1 MSITLTL
8 RAAPPARVDASPLTP
23 ERLTALNAGRVGGLP
38 LRCGR
43 ETVEVGELF
52 EIDGYVGD
60 GTLMLAG
67 DLRRLDGIGAGM
79 TRGRLTVRGDC
90 GDRVG
95 AEMRG
100 GELTVDGGV
109 GAYAGCEMAGGVL
122 RIGGDA
128 GARLGGAHPGA
139 RAGMTG
145 GEIVVSGGAGEEAG
159 AGMRRG
165 LVAVGGRAGDGA
177 GLRMLA
183 GTAIAL
189 GGFVNRGSVGQGN
202 RRGTLVSGAALEPNP
217 LRYAFATRYRP
228 PALTLQL
235 RRLRALGLDVAHALT
250 AGSWSR
256 WSGDTTELGRGEI
269 LIFDEEESQ

>member
-8 RAAPPARVDASPLTP
+8 RNSPPARVDASPLTP
-23 ERLTALNAGRVGGLP
+23 ERLTPLNAGRVAGLP

-43 ETVEVGELF
+43 ETIEVGELF

-60 GTLMLAG
+60 RTLTLAG
-67 DLRRLDGIGAGM
+67 DLHLLDGIGAGM
-79 TRGRLTVRGDC
+79 TRGRLSVHGDG

-95 AEMRG
+95 AGMRG
-100 GELTVDGGV
+100 GELTIAGDV

-128 GARLGGAHPGA
+128 GPRLAGAHPGA

-145 GEIVVSGGAGEEAG
+145 GEIVVSGDAGEEAG

-183 GTAIAL
+183 GTVIAL
-189 GGFVNRGSVGQGN
+189 GGFADGGSVGQGN
-202 RRGTLVSGAALEPNP
+202 RRGSLVSGTALVPNP
-217 LRYAFATRYRP
+217 LRYAFAARYVP

-235 RRLRALGLDVAHALT
+235 RRLRALGVDVADALI
-250 AGSWSR
+250 AGPWAR
-256 WSGDTTELGRGEI
+256 WSGDTTELARGEI
-269 LIFDEEESQ
+269 LIFDEEDNQ

>member
-8 RAAPPARVDASPLTP
+8 REAPPARVDASPLTP
-23 ERLTALNAGRVGGLP
+23 ERLTALNAGRVAGLT

-43 ETVEVGELF
+43 ATLTVGELF
-52 EIDGYVGD
+52 VIDGYVGD
-60 GTLMLAG
+60 GTLTLAG
-67 DLRRLDGIGAGM
+67 DLRLLDGIGAAM
-79 TRGRLTVRGDC
+79 TRGRLAVGGDC

-95 AEMRG
+95 AGMRG
-100 GELTVDGGV
+100 GELTVDGAV
-109 GAYAGCEMAGGVL
+109 GAYAGCELAGGVL

-128 GARLGGAHPGA
+128 GPRLGGAYPGA

-145 GEIVVSGGAGEEAG
+145 GEIVVSGNAGEEAG

-183 GTAIAL
+183 GTVIAL
-189 GGFVNRGSVGQGN
+189 AGFGTDVGQGN
-202 RRGTLVSGAALEPNP
+202 RRGTLVSGAAVEPNP
-217 LRYAFATRYRP
+217 LRYAFAVRYRP

-235 RRLRALGLDVAHALT
+235 RRLRALGLDVDDALI
-250 AGSWSR
+250 AGPWAR
-256 WSGDTTELGRGEI
+256 WSGDMTELGRGEI
-269 LIFDEEESQ
+269 LIFDEENSQ

>member
-1 MSITLTL
+1 MSLALTL
-8 RAAPPARVDASPLTP
+8 REQPSVRVDASPLTP
-23 ERLTALNAGRVGGLP
+23 ERLTALNRGRVAGLT

-43 ETVEVGELF
+43 GTVAVGELF
-52 EIDGYVGD
+52 EVAGYVGD
-60 GTLMLAG
+60 ATLTLAG
-67 DLRRLDGIGAGM
+67 DLRLFDGLGAGM
-79 TRGRLTVRGDC
+79 TRGRLTVDGDG

-95 AEMRG
+95 AGMRG
-100 GELTVDGGV
+100 GELTLAGSV

-122 RIGGDA
+122 RIGGNA

-145 GEIVVSGGAGEEAG
+145 GEIVVFGDAGEEAG

-183 GTAIAL
+183 GTVIAL
-189 GGFVNRGSVGQGN
+189 GGFVDRGSVGQGN
-202 RRGTLVSGAALEPNP
+202 KRGSLVSGVAFEPNP

-228 PALTLQL
+228 PALGLQL
-235 RRLRALGLDVAHALT
+235 HRLRALGLDVAAPVI
-250 AGSWSR
+250 AGAWAR
-256 WSGDTTELGRGEI
+256 WSGDTTELARGEI
-269 LIFDEEESQ
+269 LIFDEEKR

>member
-8 RAAPPARVDASPLTP
+8 RKAPPARVDASPLTP
-23 ERLTALNAGRVGGLP
+23 ERLTALNAGRVAGLR

-52 EIDGYVGD
+52 EINGYVGD
-60 GTLMLAG
+60 GTLTLAG
-67 DLRRLDGIGAGM
+67 DLRLLDGIGAGM
-79 TRGRLTVRGDC
+79 TRGRLAVGGDC
-90 GDRVG
+90 GDRLG
-95 AEMRG
+95 AGMRG

-122 RIGGDA
+122 RISGDS
-128 GARLGGAHPGA
+128 GARLGGAYPGA

-145 GEIVVSGGAGEEAG
+145 GEIVVSGHAGEEAG

-183 GTAIAL
+183 GTVIAL
-189 GGFVNRGSVGQGN
+189 GGFGNSASVGQGN
-202 RRGTLVSGAALEPNP
+202 KRGTLVSGVAVEPNP
-217 LRYAFATRYRP
+217 LRYAFAARYRP
-228 PALTLQL
+228 LALTLQL
-235 RRLRALGLDVAHALT
+235 RRLRALGLDVADAPV
-250 AGSWSR
+250 AGRWAR

-269 LIFDEEESQ
+269 VIFDEEESQ